1 MANERTFEPIAVET
15 AKHFAYGEWAVEG
28 GASFKYRWF
37 TPAREEGKYYPLVI
51 FLHGIGERGIDNELH
66 VAANIGAYGYALP
79 ENQAKYPCYVL
90 APQCPEEY
98 KYVDPKFEMSFIP
111 LLKEFIENNA
121 IDRNRVYITGLSMGG
136 TGTWMFA
143 MARPNTFAAIMPVC
157 GSGIYWNVAN
167 LLKTPIYMVHGDCD
181 TCVPISDSVEMLTSI
196 NSRGGNAKLK
206 ICYGVGHDA
215 WNYAYTDD
223 SLLEWMLSQRLPE

>member
-1 MANERTFEPIAVET
+1 MYVQKQWQTDSHHPFYYVEYLPKDYDP
-15 AKHFAYGEWAVEG
+15 AKE
-28 GASFKYRWF
+28 
-37 TPAREEGKYYPLVI
+37 YPLVF
-51 FLHGIGERGIDNELH
+51 FLHGAGERVQDPH
-66 VAANIGAYGYALP
+66 QAMFHGYM
-79 ENQAKYPCYVL
+79 KYVREQGKEYPFIFI
-90 APQCPEEY
+90 APQCIGNAYWGSYTESLSAFLDYILETYP
-98 KYVDPKFEMSFIP
+98 VD
-111 LLKEFIENNA
+111 
-121 IDRNRVYITGLSMGG
+121 RRRVYLTGLSMGG

-143 MARPNTFAAIMPVC
+143 MARPNTFAALMPVC

-181 TCVPISDSVEMLTSI
+181 TCVPISGSVEMLTSI

>member
-1 MANERTFEPIAVET
+1 MYVQKQWQTDSHHPFYYVEYLPKDYDP
-15 AKHFAYGEWAVEG
+15 AKE
-28 GASFKYRWF
+28 
-37 TPAREEGKYYPLVI
+37 YPLVL
-51 FLHGIGERGIDNELH
+51 FLHGAGERVQDPH
-66 VAANIGAYGYALP
+66 QAMFHGYM
-79 ENQAKYPCYVL
+79 KYVREQGKEYPFIFI
-90 APQCPEEY
+90 APQCIGNAYWGSYTESLSAFLDYILETY
-98 KYVDPKFEMSFIP
+98 AVDRK
-111 LLKEFIENNA
+111 
-121 IDRNRVYITGLSMGG
+121 RVYLTGLSMGG

-181 TCVPISDSVEMLTSI
+181 TCVPISNSVEMLTSI

-223 SLLEWMLSQRLPE
+223 DLLDWMLSQRLED

>member
-1 MANERTFEPIAVET
+1 MYVQKQWQTDSHHPFYYVEYLPKDYDP
-15 AKHFAYGEWAVEG
+15 AKE
-28 GASFKYRWF
+28 
-37 TPAREEGKYYPLVI
+37 YPLVL
-51 FLHGIGERGIDNELH
+51 FLHGAGERVQDPH
-66 VAANIGAYGYALP
+66 QAMFHGYM
-79 ENQAKYPCYVL
+79 KYVREQGKEYPFIFI
-90 APQCPEEY
+90 APQCIGNAYWGSYTESLSAFLDFILETYP
-98 KYVDPKFEMSFIP
+98 VD
-111 LLKEFIENNA
+111 
-121 IDRNRVYITGLSMGG
+121 RRRVYLTGLSMGG

-181 TCVPISDSVEMLTSI
+181 TCVPISNSVEMLTAI

>member
-1 MANERTFEPIAVET
+1 MYVQKQWQTDTHHPFYYVEYLPKDYDPT
-15 AKHFAYGEWAVEG
+15 KE
-28 GASFKYRWF
+28 
-37 TPAREEGKYYPLVI
+37 YPLVM
-51 FLHGIGERGIDNELH
+51 FLHGAGERVQDPH
-66 VAANIGAYGYALP
+66 QAMFHGYM
-79 ENQAKYPCYVL
+79 KYVREQGKEYPFIFI
-90 APQCPEEY
+90 APQCIGNAYWGSYTESLSAFLDYILETY
-98 KYVDPKFEMSFIP
+98 AVDRK
-111 LLKEFIENNA
+111 
-121 IDRNRVYITGLSMGG
+121 RVYLTGLSMGG

-181 TCVPISDSVEMLTSI
+181 TCVPISNSVEMLTSI

-223 SLLEWMLSQRLPE
+223 ALLDWMLSQRLEN

>member
-1 MANERTFEPIAVET
+1 MYVQKQWQTDTHHPFYYIEYLPKDFDPNE
-15 AKHFAYGEWAVEG
+15 K
-28 GASFKYRWF
+28 
-37 TPAREEGKYYPLVI
+37 YPLVM
-51 FLHGIGERGIDNELH
+51 FLHGAGERVQDPH
-66 VAANIGAYGYALP
+66 QAMFHGYM
-79 ENQAKYPCYVL
+79 KYVREQGKEYPFIFI
-90 APQCPEEY
+90 APQCVGNAYWGSYTESLSAFLDYILETY
-98 KYVDPKFEMSFIP
+98 AVDRK
-111 LLKEFIENNA
+111 
-121 IDRNRVYITGLSMGG
+121 RVYLTGLSMGG

-181 TCVPISDSVEMLTSI
+181 TCVPISNSVEMLTSI

-223 SLLEWMLSQRLPE
+223 DLLDWMLSQRLED

>member
-1 MANERTFEPIAVET
+1 MYVQKQWQTDNHHPFYYVEYLPKDYDP
-15 AKHFAYGEWAVEG
+15 AKE
-28 GASFKYRWF
+28 
-37 TPAREEGKYYPLVI
+37 YPLVL
-51 FLHGIGERGIDNELH
+51 FLHGAGERVQDPH
-66 VAANIGAYGYALP
+66 QAMFHGYM
-79 ENQAKYPCYVL
+79 KYVREQGKEYPFIFI
-90 APQCPEEY
+90 APQCIGNAYWGSYTESLSAFLDFILETY
-98 KYVDPKFEMSFIP
+98 AVD
-111 LLKEFIENNA
+111 
-121 IDRNRVYITGLSMGG
+121 RRRVYLTGLSMGG

-181 TCVPISDSVEMLTSI
+181 TCVPISGSVEMLTSI

>member
-1 MANERTFEPIAVET
+1 MYVQKQWQTDSHHPFYYVEYLPKDYDP
-15 AKHFAYGEWAVEG
+15 AKE
-28 GASFKYRWF
+28 
-37 TPAREEGKYYPLVI
+37 YPLVL
-51 FLHGIGERGIDNELH
+51 FLHGAGERVQDPH
-66 VAANIGAYGYALP
+66 QAMFHGYM
-79 ENQAKYPCYVL
+79 KYVREQGKEYPFIFI
-90 APQCPEEY
+90 APQCIGNAYWGSYTESLSAFLDYILETY
-98 KYVDPKFEMSFIP
+98 AVD
-111 LLKEFIENNA
+111 
-121 IDRNRVYITGLSMGG
+121 RRRVYLTGLSMGG

-181 TCVPISDSVEMLTSI
+181 TCVPISNSVEMLTSI

>member
-1 MANERTFEPIAVET
+1 MYVQKQWQTDTHHPFYYVEYLPKDYDPT
-15 AKHFAYGEWAVEG
+15 KE
-28 GASFKYRWF
+28 
-37 TPAREEGKYYPLVI
+37 YPLVM
-51 FLHGIGERGIDNELH
+51 FLHGAGERVQDPH
-66 VAANIGAYGYALP
+66 QAMFHGYM
-79 ENQAKYPCYVL
+79 KYVREQGKEYPFIFI
-90 APQCPEEY
+90 APQCIGNAYWGSYTESLSAFLDFILETY
-98 KYVDPKFEMSFIP
+98 AVD
-111 LLKEFIENNA
+111 
-121 IDRNRVYITGLSMGG
+121 RRRVYLTGLSMGG

-181 TCVPISDSVEMLTSI
+181 TCVPISGSVEMLTSI

>member
-1 MANERTFEPIAVET
+1 MYVQKQWQTDYHHPFYYVEYLPKDYDPT
-15 AKHFAYGEWAVEG
+15 KE
-28 GASFKYRWF
+28 
-37 TPAREEGKYYPLVI
+37 YPLVM
-51 FLHGIGERGIDNELH
+51 FLHGAGERVQDPH
-66 VAANIGAYGYALP
+66 QAMFHGYM
-79 ENQAKYPCYVL
+79 KYVREQGKEYPFIFI
-90 APQCPEEY
+90 APQCIGNAYWGSYTESLSAFLDYILETY
-98 KYVDPKFEMSFIP
+98 AVDRK
-111 LLKEFIENNA
+111 
-121 IDRNRVYITGLSMGG
+121 RVYLTGLSMGG

-181 TCVPISDSVEMLTSI
+181 TCVPISNSVEMLTSI

-223 SLLEWMLSQRLPE
+223 DLLDWMLSQRLEN

>member
-1 MANERTFEPIAVET
+1 MYVQKQWQTDSHHPFYYVEYLPKDYDP
-15 AKHFAYGEWAVEG
+15 AKE
-28 GASFKYRWF
+28 
-37 TPAREEGKYYPLVI
+37 YPLVF
-51 FLHGIGERGIDNELH
+51 FLHGAGERVQDPH
-66 VAANIGAYGYALP
+66 QAMFHGYM
-79 ENQAKYPCYVL
+79 KYVREQGKEYPFIFI
-90 APQCPEEY
+90 APQCIGNAYWGSYTESLSAFLDFILETY
-98 KYVDPKFEMSFIP
+98 AVD
-111 LLKEFIENNA
+111 
-121 IDRNRVYITGLSMGG
+121 RRRVYLTGLSMGG

-181 TCVPISDSVEMLTSI
+181 TCVPISGSVEMLTSI

-223 SLLEWMLSQRLPE
+223 SLLDWMLSQRLPE

>member
-1 MANERTFEPIAVET
+1 MYVQKQWQTDSHHPFYYVEYLPKDYDP
-15 AKHFAYGEWAVEG
+15 AKE
-28 GASFKYRWF
+28 
-37 TPAREEGKYYPLVI
+37 YPLVF
-51 FLHGIGERGIDNELH
+51 FLHGAGERVQDPH
-66 VAANIGAYGYALP
+66 QAMFHGYM
-79 ENQAKYPCYVL
+79 KYVREQGKEYPFIFI
-90 APQCPEEY
+90 APQCIGNAYWGSYTESLSAFLDYILETY
-98 KYVDPKFEMSFIP
+98 AVD
-111 LLKEFIENNA
+111 
-121 IDRNRVYITGLSMGG
+121 RRRVYLTGLSMGG

-181 TCVPISDSVEMLTSI
+181 TCVPISGSVEMLTSI

>member
-1 MANERTFEPIAVET
+1 MYVQKQWQTDSHHPFYYVEYLPKDYDP
-15 AKHFAYGEWAVEG
+15 AKE
-28 GASFKYRWF
+28 
-37 TPAREEGKYYPLVI
+37 YPLVF
-51 FLHGIGERGIDNELH
+51 FLHGAGERVQDPH
-66 VAANIGAYGYALP
+66 QAMFHGYM
-79 ENQAKYPCYVL
+79 KYVREQGKEYPFIFI
-90 APQCPEEY
+90 APQCIGNAYWGSYTESLSAFLDFILETY
-98 KYVDPKFEMSFIP
+98 AVD
-111 LLKEFIENNA
+111 
-121 IDRNRVYITGLSMGG
+121 RRRVYLTGLSMGG

-181 TCVPISDSVEMLTSI
+181 TCVPISGSVEMLTSI

-223 SLLEWMLSQRLPE
+223 ALLEWMLSQRLPE

>member
-1 MANERTFEPIAVET
+1 MYVQKQWQTDSHHPFYYVEYLPKDYDP
-15 AKHFAYGEWAVEG
+15 AKE
-28 GASFKYRWF
+28 
-37 TPAREEGKYYPLVI
+37 YPLVF
-51 FLHGIGERGIDNELH
+51 FLHGAGERVQDPH
-66 VAANIGAYGYALP
+66 QAMFHGYM
-79 ENQAKYPCYVL
+79 KYVREQGKEYPFIFI
-90 APQCPEEY
+90 APQCIGNAYWGSYTESLSAFLD
-98 KYVDPKFEMSFIP
+98 YVLETY
-111 LLKEFIENNA
+111 A
-121 IDRNRVYITGLSMGG
+121 VDRRRVYLTGLSMGG

-181 TCVPISDSVEMLTSI
+181 TCVPISNSVEMLTSI

-223 SLLEWMLSQRLPE
+223 ALLEWMLSQRLPE

>member
-1 MANERTFEPIAVET
+1 MYVQKQWQTDSHHPFYYVEYLPKDYDP
-15 AKHFAYGEWAVEG
+15 AKE
-28 GASFKYRWF
+28 
-37 TPAREEGKYYPLVI
+37 YPLVL
-51 FLHGIGERGIDNELH
+51 FLHGAGERVQDPH
-66 VAANIGAYGYALP
+66 QAMFHGYM
-79 ENQAKYPCYVL
+79 KYVREQGKEYPFIFI
-90 APQCPEEY
+90 APQCIGNAYWGSYTESLSAFLDFILETY
-98 KYVDPKFEMSFIP
+98 AVD
-111 LLKEFIENNA
+111 
-121 IDRNRVYITGLSMGG
+121 RRRVYLTGLSMGG

-181 TCVPISDSVEMLTSI
+181 TCVPISGSVEMLTSI

>member
-1 MANERTFEPIAVET
+1 MYVQKQWQTDNHHPFYYVEYLPKDYDP
-15 AKHFAYGEWAVEG
+15 AKE
-28 GASFKYRWF
+28 
-37 TPAREEGKYYPLVI
+37 YPLVF
-51 FLHGIGERGIDNELH
+51 FLHGAGERVQDPH
-66 VAANIGAYGYALP
+66 QAMFHGYM
-79 ENQAKYPCYVL
+79 KYVREQGKEYPFIFI
-90 APQCPEEY
+90 APQCIGNAYWGSYTESLSAFLDYILETY
-98 KYVDPKFEMSFIP
+98 AVD
-111 LLKEFIENNA
+111 
-121 IDRNRVYITGLSMGG
+121 RRRVYLTGLSMGG

-181 TCVPISDSVEMLTSI
+181 TCVPISGSVEMLTSI

>member
-1 MANERTFEPIAVET
+1 MYVQKQWQTDSHHPFYYVEYLPKDYDP
-15 AKHFAYGEWAVEG
+15 AKE
-28 GASFKYRWF
+28 
-37 TPAREEGKYYPLVI
+37 YPLVL
-51 FLHGIGERGIDNELH
+51 FLHGAGERVQDPH
-66 VAANIGAYGYALP
+66 QAMFHGYM
-79 ENQAKYPCYVL
+79 KYVREQGKEYPFIFI
-90 APQCPEEY
+90 APQCIGNAYWGSYTESLSAFLD
-98 KYVDPKFEMSFIP
+98 YVLETY
-111 LLKEFIENNA
+111 A
-121 IDRNRVYITGLSMGG
+121 VDRRRVYLTGLSMGG

-181 TCVPISDSVEMLTSI
+181 TCVPISGSVEMLTSI

-215 WNYAYTDD
+215 WNHAYTDD
-223 SLLEWMLSQRLPE
+223 SLLEWMLSQSLPE

>member
-1 MANERTFEPIAVET
+1 MYVQKQWQTDSHHPFYYVEYLPKNYDPT
-15 AKHFAYGEWAVEG
+15 KE
-28 GASFKYRWF
+28 
-37 TPAREEGKYYPLVI
+37 YPLVL
-51 FLHGIGERGIDNELH
+51 FLHGAGERVQDPH
-66 VAANIGAYGYALP
+66 QAMFHGYM
-79 ENQAKYPCYVL
+79 KYVREQGKEYPFIFI
-90 APQCPEEY
+90 APQCIGNAYWGSYTESLSAFLDFILETY
-98 KYVDPKFEMSFIP
+98 AVD
-111 LLKEFIENNA
+111 
-121 IDRNRVYITGLSMGG
+121 RRRVYLTGLSMGG

-181 TCVPISDSVEMLTSI
+181 TCVPISNSVEMLTSI

>member
-1 MANERTFEPIAVET
+1 MYVQKQWQTDCHHPVYYVEYLPKDYDPT
-15 AKHFAYGEWAVEG
+15 KE
-28 GASFKYRWF
+28 
-37 TPAREEGKYYPLVI
+37 YPLVM
-51 FLHGIGERGIDNELH
+51 FLHGAGERVQDPH
-66 VAANIGAYGYALP
+66 QAMFHGYM
-79 ENQAKYPCYVL
+79 KYVREQGKEYPFIFI
-90 APQCPEEY
+90 APQCIGNAYWGSYTESLSAFLD
-98 KYVDPKFEMSFIP
+98 YVLETY
-111 LLKEFIENNA
+111 A
-121 IDRNRVYITGLSMGG
+121 VDRRRVYLTGLSMGG

-181 TCVPISDSVEMLTSI
+181 TCVPISGSVEMLTSI